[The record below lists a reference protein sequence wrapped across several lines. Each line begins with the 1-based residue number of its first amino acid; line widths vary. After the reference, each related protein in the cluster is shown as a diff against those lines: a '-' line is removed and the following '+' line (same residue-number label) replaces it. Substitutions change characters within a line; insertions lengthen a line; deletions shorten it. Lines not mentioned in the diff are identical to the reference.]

1 MTQKVAN
8 EQNGKT
14 NGKGDHESEPSF
26 NVHSVYL
33 KDISFE
39 VPHSPQVFNEAW
51 KPKIDFDLKMGSQL
65 LSEPDSVYEVV
76 LEVTVT
82 VKLGEEGSEK
92 VAFLIEIQQAG
103 AFTVRNLTG
112 DPLQQVL
119 STTCATV
126 LFPYVRE
133 TVSSLA
139 VRGGFPHLVLPPIN
153 FEAMY
158 AHHMATKHINGAT
171 EDTKVI

>member
-1 MTQKVAN
+1 MMSQ
-8 EQNGKT
+8 QNS
-14 NGKGDHESEPSF
+14 NGSGNGQGHHESGPLF
-26 NVHSVYL
+26 NVHNVYL

-39 VPHSPQVFNEAW
+39 APYSPQVFNEAW

-65 LSEPDSVYEVV
+65 LSEAESVYEVV
-76 LEVTVT
+76 LDVTVT
-82 VKLGEEGSEK
+82 VKLGENEAEK
-92 VAFLIEIQQAG
+92 VAFLIEVQQAG
-103 AFTVRNLTG
+103 AFTVRNLV
-112 DPLQQVL
+112 DEALQQVL

-139 VRGGFPHLVLPPIN
+139 ARGGFPHLVLPPIN

-158 AHHMATKHINGAT
+158 AHHVATKDKEEVKEGT
-171 EDTKVI
+171 QVI